1 MKKFLIIFSILLNF
15 IPNILY
21 SANDLYEKIDI
32 FGEVL
37 ENIKKEYVDDVD
49 QAEMMDSAESIIS
62 AWSTSSTYSFFIFS
76 KTSPKISIF
85 SYRSFA
91 EYRIFGMKFKRIENI
106 IKNFF
111 IS

>member
-49 QAEMMDSAESIIS
+49 QAEMMDSAINGLLQSLDPYS
-62 AWSTSSTYSFFIFS
+62 AI
-76 KTSPKISIF
+76 
-85 SYRSFA
+85 
-91 EYRIFGMKFKRIENI
+91 
-106 IKNFF
+106 
-111 IS
+111 